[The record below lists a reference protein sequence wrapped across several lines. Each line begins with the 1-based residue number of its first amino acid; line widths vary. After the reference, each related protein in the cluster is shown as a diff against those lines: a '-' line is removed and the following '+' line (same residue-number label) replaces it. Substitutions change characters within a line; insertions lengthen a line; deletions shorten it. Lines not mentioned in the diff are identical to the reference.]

1 MPHHFA
7 TASAGTFVEPRGMIR
22 SAVASAAGGLVGAV
36 AATATT
42 GPLRKGEIGYLGVFP
57 GEVVLFAAK
66 RGAFKP
72 KPTTNVIAT
81 APRSSVRSAQIDKG
95 RIAGLL
101 DITFADGTAWQF
113 EIPRVHLGG
122 ANQVVSVLG
131 HPAT

>member
-1 MPHHFA
+1 
-7 TASAGTFVEPRGMIR
+7 MIR
-22 SAVASAAGGLVGAV
+22 SAVASAAGGVVGAL

-42 GPLRKGEIGYLGVFP
+42 GPLRKGEIGYLGIFP
-57 GEVVLFAAK
+57 IEVVLFAAK

-81 APRSSVRSAQIDKG
+81 APRSSVRSAQIAKG

-122 ANQVVSVLG
+122 ANQVVSELG
-131 HPAT
+131 RPAA